1 MHYIICIKFIII
13 VYNYYNDL
21 SNTDKLK
28 IVISSELYTTYAQA
42 AREVVMKVK
51 KEPAGGVC
59 IAEVPV
65 IENSGTGAIG
75 ITVGRN
81 FKVNHGI
88 VIYSNRH
95 SESEV
100 NIYLYSFYRM

>member
-21 SNTDKLK
+21 NSTDKLK
-28 IVISSELYTTYAQA
+28 IVISAQLYTTFAQA
-42 AREVVMKVK
+42 AREVVMKV

-88 VIYSNRH
+88 VIYSNRN

>member
-21 SNTDKLK
+21 NNTDKLK
-28 IVISSELYTTYAQA
+28 IVTSAQLYTTFAQA
-42 AREVVMKVK
+42 AREVVMKV

-65 IENSGTGAIG
+65 IENCGTGAIG

-88 VIYSNRH
+88 VIYSNRN
-95 SESEV
+95 SQSEV

>member
-21 SNTDKLK
+21 NNTDKLK
-28 IVISSELYTTYAQA
+28 IVISTQLYTTFAQD
-42 AREVVMKVK
+42 AREVVMKV

-65 IENSGTGAIG
+65 IENYGTGAIG

-81 FKVNHGI
+81 FKVTHGI
-88 VIYSNRH
+88 VIYSNRN

-100 NIYLYSFYRM
+100 NIFLYSFYRM

>member
-13 VYNYYNDL
+13 VYNYNNDL
-21 SNTDKLK
+21 NNTDKLK
-28 IVISSELYTTYAQA
+28 IVISSEVYSTFAQD
-42 AREVVMKVK
+42 ARKVVMKV

-59 IAEVPV
+59 IAEIPV
-65 IENSGTGAIG
+65 IEDSGTGGVG

-88 VIYSNRH
+88 VIYSNRN
-95 SESEV
+95 SQSEV

>member
-21 SNTDKLK
+21 NSTDKLK
-28 IVISSELYTTYAQA
+28 IVISAQLYTTFAQA

-51 KEPAGGVC
+51 EPASGVC

-88 VIYSNRH
+88 VIYSNRN

>member
-21 SNTDKLK
+21 NNTDKLK
-28 IVISSELYTTYAQA
+28 IVISTQLYTTFAQA

-51 KEPAGGVC
+51 EPANGVC

-88 VIYSNRH
+88 VIYSNRN

>member
-21 SNTDKLK
+21 NSTDKLK
-28 IVISSELYTTYAQA
+28 IVISAQLYTTFAQA
-42 AREVVMKVK
+42 AREVVMKV

-88 VIYSNRH
+88 VIYSNRN
-95 SESEV
+95 SQSEV

>member
-21 SNTDKLK
+21 NNTDKLK
-28 IVISSELYTTYAQA
+28 IVISAGNYTSFAQS
-42 AREVVMKVK
+42 AREVVMKV

-65 IENSGTGAIG
+65 IESCGTAGVG

-88 VIYSNRH
+88 VIYSNKN
-95 SESEV
+95 SQSDV
-100 NIYLYSFYRM
+100 NIYLYSFYIM

>member
-1 MHYIICIKFIII
+1 
-13 VYNYYNDL
+13 
-21 SNTDKLK
+21 
-28 IVISSELYTTYAQA
+28 
-42 AREVVMKVK
+42 MKV

-65 IENSGTGAIG
+65 IENYGTGAIG

-88 VIYSNRH
+88 VIYSSRTAQSN
-95 SESEV
+95 V

>member
-21 SNTDKLK
+21 NNTDKLK
-28 IVISSELYTTYAQA
+28 IVKSSELYTTYAQA

-51 KEPAGGVC
+51 EPAGGVC

-65 IENSGTGAIG
+65 IEKYGTGAIG

-81 FKVNHGI
+81 FKVPHGI
-88 VIYSNRH
+88 VIYSNRN
-95 SESEV
+95 SQSEV

>member
-1 MHYIICIKFIII
+1 
-13 VYNYYNDL
+13 
-21 SNTDKLK
+21 
-28 IVISSELYTTYAQA
+28 
-42 AREVVMKVK
+42 MKV

-59 IAEVPV
+59 IAEVPL
-65 IENSGTGAIG
+65 IEDCGTAGIG

-88 VIYSNRH
+88 VIYSNR
-95 SESEV
+95 SAQSNV